1 MLLYVKLYSSQVNMM
16 PKAINFYKYI
26 VYVYR
31 SAAFNLENYT
41 YIYFIFEIQIHK
53 LKEQEHNKEM
63 WTVKGDNPDYPK
75 RIQELS
81 KEKGRDS
88 EDLKDVSQ
96 VPEPDPKRTKL
107 DSDVKSDTASVESFT
122 SDCDVPC
129 SVQTHSEQR
138 LTMDGKPQPPFQ
150 WEKWLPSESCPQCKK
165 QYLDPKPSQLRL
177 YLHAL
182 SYKVGN

>member
-1 MLLYVKLYSSQVNMM
+1 M
-16 PKAINFYKYI
+16 
-26 VYVYR
+26 
-31 SAAFNLENYT
+31 

-63 WTVKGDNPDYPK
+63 WTVKGDNLDYPK

-138 LTMDGKPQPPFQ
+138 LTMDGKPQRPFQ
-150 WEKWLPSESCPQCKK
+150 WEKWFPSESCPQCKK